1 MFPIDNY
8 SLSDLAAVTRDND
21 GNGWGSGWFLIVVLF
36 LFTLLFNML
45 AFRIAEKHKQ
55 TGSSGL

>member
-36 LFTLLFNML
+36 LFMFAALSFLNVWTQWLTF
-45 AFRIAEKHKQ
+45 
-55 TGSSGL
+55 